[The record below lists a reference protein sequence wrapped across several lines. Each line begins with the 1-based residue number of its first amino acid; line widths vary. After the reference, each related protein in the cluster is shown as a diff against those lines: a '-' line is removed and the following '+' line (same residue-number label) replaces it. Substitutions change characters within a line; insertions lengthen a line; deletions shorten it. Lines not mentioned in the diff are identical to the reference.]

1 MRWLVDLLSPLGLV
15 LVIGSQALVRAGR
28 TLPGKP
34 EYYLYAGAALV
45 LLHLIL
51 RWDDVVATVGRRQ
64 LKYGTNTFVI
74 SLAFLVILV
83 AVNVIVY
90 RNVSRWDA
98 RWDLTK
104 NQRYSL
110 SDQTRKILQALRE
123 DITITYFQR
132 AASMPPAQER
142 MKEFQAATPRLKV
155 DFVDPIA
162 NPARAQALDVRGPW
176 PMLVVERGDKRE
188 RISND
193 SEQDVTNAL
202 IKVTREGKKTVCFL
216 EGEGERDIDDG
227 SERGL
232 SGFKGALERSQYDTK
247 KVHLMREGAVPSEC
261 TVLAVAGPEKDLLAP
276 VVESIRS
283 YVQGGGKALV
293 MVEPELKESYPN
305 LVGLLKQWNLEA
317 GKDVVVDVSPIG
329 QLFGTGEFT
338 PLAAQYPYHEITK
351 DFRVTTA
358 FHTARSLQAG
368 SGSVEGVSAQNLLE
382 TSPASWAETD
392 LSLKGQ
398 IAMDEGQDRQGPIPL
413 GAVATVRVE
422 PSPASSPSPE
432 PEASTDGEPSAS
444 PSPSPEAPDTPKKEG
459 RVVALGDADFVTNQ
473 LLGFQGNR
481 DFVLN
486 SVAWLAEDADL
497 ISIRPKEPDDQR
509 MFLTQQQQQ
518 NVKLLALV
526 LVPGAFVV
534 LGVAAWWRRRG

>member
-34 EYYLYAGAALV
+34 EYYVYAGLALV

-51 RWDDVVATVGRRQ
+51 RWDDVASAVGRRQ
-64 LKYGTNTFVI
+64 LKYGTNTAVI
-74 SLAFLVILV
+74 SLAFLALLV

-90 RNVSRWDA
+90 RNVGRWDA

-110 SDQTRKILQALRE
+110 SDQTRKILAGLE
-123 DITITYFQR
+123 ADVTITYFQR
-132 AASMPPAQER
+132 AAAMPAGQER
-142 MKEFQAATPRLKV
+142 MKEFQASSPRLKV

-162 NPARAQALDVRGPW
+162 NPAKAQALDVRGPW

-216 EGEGERDIDDG
+216 EGEGERDLDDG

-232 SGFKGALERSQYDTK
+232 SGLKGALERSQYETK
-247 KVHLMREGAVPSEC
+247 KVHLMQQGTIPAEC

-276 VVESIRS
+276 VVDSIRT
-283 YVQGGGKALV
+283 YVKGGGKALV
-293 MVEPELKESYPN
+293 MVEPELRESYPN
-305 LVGLLKQWNLEA
+305 LVGLLKEWNLEA

-368 SGSVEGVSAQNLLE
+368 SATVEGVSAQNLL
-382 TSPASWAETD
+382 
-392 LSLKGQ
+392 
-398 IAMDEGQDRQGPIPL
+398 
-413 GAVATVRVE
+413 
-422 PSPASSPSPE
+422 
-432 PEASTDGEPSAS
+432 
-444 PSPSPEAPDTPKKEG
+444 
-459 RVVALGDADFVTNQ
+459 
-473 LLGFQGNR
+473 
-481 DFVLN
+481 
-486 SVAWLAEDADL
+486 
-497 ISIRPKEPDDQR
+497 
-509 MFLTQQQQQ
+509 
-518 NVKLLALV
+518 
-526 LVPGAFVV
+526 
-534 LGVAAWWRRRG
+534 